1 MSISRRNFIKLG
13 GISAALIAGTGLGVK
28 AVTDTIMA
36 TPQTGFQQLFYE
48 AIQTAAKPAA
58 AALGMPNMLPINE
71 GSLGDFPW
79 FWQNGTNFNNKTYSW
94 LNKVFAYNTDGYVRT
109 NGAAFTSEYFNVL
122 LDTAYV
128 LSAADEIS
136 LNAANLAN
144 AVIANTMI
152 TDWATTQG
160 AIPPSYNTQGAQ
172 LNYIMN
178 NVLGWGNP
186 GLTLGQLRSSTNPMS
201 LLPNMPANAETLIND
216 LMTYLANT
224 SSVANIQAAVLSYNN
239 QLAQTR
245 LNISPA
251 PAAAG
256 NGWMQTSDDN

>member
-160 AIPPSYNTQGAQ
+160 AH

-201 LLPNMPANAETLIND
+201 LLPNIPLGANQLVSD

-256 NGWMQTSDDN
+256 SGWMQTSDDN